1 MKISQFLYATWLLPL
16 ALFILT
22 GHQFWTFYNIVQTY
36 NNGESYTANVKEFE
50 IKQIAAQ
57 TNGYVILNFETGS
70 GKTIEQK
77 LSLPVQLAAQF
88 MESNVIPI
96 RYKQDSSV
104 PIVMIKTYATHKR
117 VALINASI
125 AFISALACLG
135 VALLAHRK
143 ANALHSKNEKLTV
156 ERTDV

>member
-1 MKISQFLYATWLLPL
+1 M

-22 GHQFWTFYNIVQTY
+22 GHQLFTFYNIVQTY
-36 NNGESYTANVKEFE
+36 NNGDSYTANVEEFE

-57 TNGYVILNFETGS
+57 TNGYVILNFETKS
-70 GKTIEQK
+70 GNMVTEK

-96 RYKQDSSV
+96 RYKKSSSV

-125 AFISALACLG
+125 AFISALCCLG
-135 VALLAHRK
+135 IALLIHRK
-143 ANALHSKNEKLTV
+143 ANKLNNQEEKLTF